1 MRHHPRAPTKH
12 WGGTSASISMVNRNQ
27 IMRNKFGFAGIA
39 FLLGVASVPG
49 VAAEA
54 TMLDEIIVT
63 ARKIPENLLRT
74 PVSVSVLTERDLSG
88 AGVRT
93 IFDGLPLLPNLSVP
107 GGIAQSLQGQIG
119 IRGIS
124 TLQRNIGVESGIGIF
139 IDGVYQGRSD
149 TYLQP
154 FLDVSSL
161 EVIRGPQGT
170 MFGKNTIAGAV
181 NITTLMPE
189 AKPQR
194 QILAEVGNYGL
205 ARVQASARGPLTTDI
220 GAKLSVGYVG
230 RGGTYSH
237 LSGGPDGDEID
248 LLSAR
253 TAFVFDGG
261 SGTRVVLAGDA
272 LRDRGRPAYFQSVEV
287 AGYPN
292 NPMASR
298 PHVIDPDG
306 DNYLHRDN
314 HGLSLTVSHE
324 MDKAALVAITAYR
337 RAEYQASL
345 DDDQSLRRFL
355 SKDAWSDRTDFITQ
369 EFRVDGTIGTRL
381 TYVSGL
387 FYLNQSV
394 DTDRVLALGPDF
406 GLPVLPALKTVGGM
420 DTQTVAMFG
429 NADYVLTDRIM
440 LSLGVRYDWER
451 KNVDFDQIDESG
463 ILAAI
468 GFPSL
473 SYDNKAEDRSLSP
486 TIAARYDI
494 DQDMHAYARIARGFK
509 GSAFNVDL
517 ASKGADLA
525 AGPERAITYEAGLK
539 ALWLDQQV
547 RVSGALFQTD
557 YDDIQVSQLL
567 GSGPSLDN
575 AAKANIRGAELE
587 VTARITTG
595 LTASASLGL
604 LDPTYDRY
612 TNCSVPLS
620 LGGGSADCSGNR
632 IVAASTSTYAATV
645 DYVYPVNGY
654 TVTTRAQY
662 MGASGAYMDA
672 TNADRFKT
680 TGYDVVNASL
690 SLSRDDWEIRLWAK
704 NIFDQ
709 VYTTY
714 HDDRSTVGVGKTTA
728 YGDPR
733 TYGLTL
739 STRL

>member
-1 MRHHPRAPTKH
+1 MRNWDLT
-12 WGGTSASISMVNRNQ
+12 
-27 IMRNKFGFAGIA
+27 MRNKISFAGMA
-39 FLLGVASVPG
+39 FLLCAAVIQDA
-49 VAAEA
+49 AAEG

-63 ARKIPENLLRT
+63 ARKIPENLLRA

-88 AGVRT
+88 AGVRS

-189 AKPQR
+189 DRPQR
-194 QILAEVGNYGL
+194 QVLAEVGNYGL

-237 LSGGPDGDEID
+237 LSGGPDGDKID

-253 TAFVFDGG
+253 TAFVYDGG

-287 AGYPN
+287 AGYAN

-345 DDDQSLRRFL
+345 DDDQSPRRFL

-369 EFRVDGTIGTRL
+369 ELRVDGTIGTRF
-381 TYVSGL
+381 TYIGGL

-429 NADYVLTDRIM
+429 NADYALTDRIM

-473 SYDNKAEDRSLSP
+473 SYGNRVNDRSLSP

-494 DQDMHAYARIARGFK
+494 DQDIHAYGRIARGFK

-525 AGPERAITYEAGLK
+525 AGPERATTYEAGLK
-539 ALWLDQQV
+539 ALWLDQRV
-547 RVSGALFQTD
+547 RVSAALFQTD

-575 AAKANIRGAELE
+575 AAKAAIRGAELE
-587 VTARITTG
+587 LTARITTG

-620 LGGGSADCSGNR
+620 LGGGSAECSGNR
-632 IVAASTSTYAATV
+632 IVAAPTSNYAAIV

-672 TNADRFKT
+672 TNAARFKT